1 MENYFTF
8 EKVGDVQ
15 IVTFIFAE
23 LSLEDADG
31 FKKSL
36 YSHVSDSNN
45 KFIIDF
51 HQCVFMSSVAL
62 GALVSFTTKI
72 HSYDGRIVFCA
83 PTKEV
88 SAILAITKFD
98 KIYDI
103 YRTRKEALAS
113 FMASDSG
120 QG

>member
-1 MENYFTF
+1 MENYFTI
-8 EKVGDVQ
+8 EKAGGIQV
-15 IVTFIFAE
+15 VTFLFAE
-23 LSLEDADG
+23 LSLEDAED

-36 YSHVSDSNN
+36 YSYVSDTSN

-51 HQCVFMSSVAL
+51 HRCVFMSSVAL
-62 GALVSFTTKI
+62 GALVSFTAKI

-103 YRTRKEALAS
+103 YRTREEALAS
-113 FMASDSG
+113 FKASDAI